1 MPITIIK
8 KEDKN
13 KTLSE
18 IINDYVQNYSP
29 TSNSVRLMKDINGE
43 EISFRKKNSNY
54 NLFYIPMA
62 LVMGVIAY
70 LSLNQDE
77 KKIMVSRRMQLQID
91 YPGIVNKFTILKG
104 AGMTVSACIEKIIA
118 DYDEKYS
125 NQPDKKRYAY
135 EELKIAKEMIA
146 NGTPEGKGYL
156 EYGRRCGIHSYIKFG
171 NLLEQNITKGTKGL
185 NQALIAEVNDAYQE
199 RRATVRKS
207 IDEAGT
213 KLLLPMGMLL
223 IVSMALILVP
233 ALLSI
238 KF

>member
-29 TSNSVRLMKDINGE
+29 TSNSVKLMKDINGE

-77 KKIMVSRRMQLQID
+77 KKIMV
-91 YPGIVNKFTILKG
+91 
-104 AGMTVSACIEKIIA
+104 IE
-118 DYDEKYS
+118 
-125 NQPDKKRYAY
+125 
-135 EELKIAKEMIA
+135 
-146 NGTPEGKGYL
+146 
-156 EYGRRCGIHSYIKFG
+156 F
-171 NLLEQNITKGTKGL
+171 
-185 NQALIAEVNDAYQE
+185 
-199 RRATVRKS
+199 
-207 IDEAGT
+207 
-213 KLLLPMGMLL
+213 
-223 IVSMALILVP
+223 
-233 ALLSI
+233 
-238 KF
+238 